1 MTIRMPRE
9 LVGLTALLV
18 LVAIVS
24 VGCSASG
31 GTAAPGEQS
40 GEAKTPYVPSGSDTK
55 PLISLTR
62 LDNGEGGVTVE
73 ATWVTP
79 AHLQEMG
86 QVSTMPG
93 GFNLEQHVLV
103 HVKLDTHSVDLSRY
117 DMTRLATLSG
127 LDDTASVP
135 AAGWVGVQEGS
146 HHREGFLAF
155 PGGSNGQWEAKE
167 KIAKLRLNN
176 IAGVPQREYIWEFAQ
191 S

>member
-1 MTIRMPRE
+1 MPRE
-9 LVGLTALLV
+9 LGGLTALLI
-18 LVAIVS
+18 LAAIVT
-24 VGCSASG
+24 VGCGASG
-31 GTAAPGEQS
+31 GTAAPSEQS
-40 GEAKTPYVPSGSDTK
+40 GEAKTPYIPPGSETK

-73 ATWVTP
+73 VTWVTP

-86 QVSTMPG
+86 QVSTG
-93 GFNLEQHVLV
+93 GFTPQQYVLV

-135 AAGWVGVQEGS
+135 AAGWRGVQEDS

-167 KIAKLRLNN
+167 KIAELRLKDVG
-176 IAGVPQREYIWEFAQ
+176 GVPQREYIWEFAQ
-191 S
+191 F